1 MKEPDNEQ
9 IKYWAAQIRKSDREA
24 FDCLFRV
31 LYPALV
37 HYALRFT
44 RHRPAA
50 CDIVQDTFVTLWQKR
65 DGIDPEQ
72 SLKSYLYRI
81 VKNRSIN
88 WLQMY
93 VNRSEPLTD
102 ETENAIPAN
111 GHAPDSHFEQSSG
124 LAESFN
130 EWIKELPE
138 RQQEA
143 FELSRFEGLD
153 HNEIAG
159 VMEVSPKTVN
169 NHIVAALNTLRERY
183 NTYQQN
189 LKRAEES

>member
-1 MKEPDNEQ
+1 MKEPDSEQ
-9 IKYWAAQIRKSDREA
+9 IMYWAARIRKSDPQA
-24 FDCLFRV
+24 FDCLFRA

-37 HYALRFT
+37 NFAFRYT
-44 RHRPAA
+44 RHKPAA
-50 CDIVQDTFVTLWQKR
+50 CDIVQDSFVTLWQKR
-65 DGIDPEQ
+65 DGIEPEK
-72 SLKSYLYRI
+72 SLKAYLYRI

-88 WLQMY
+88 WLQMHI
-93 VNRSEPLTD
+93 NRSEPLTD
-102 ETENAIPAN
+102 ESENALKAN
-111 GHAPDSHFEQSSG
+111 GHAPDSQFEQKSA

-183 NTYQQN
+183 NNYQQN